1 MMGRGI
7 VEPVDIMDNIP
18 CSEELLDWL
27 ASDFVKNN
35 YDLKELIFLIATSQ
49 TYQQPSVGLKD
60 ANRLTAQDFKFNG
73 MVRRRMSAEKFADA
87 VSNVVWPV
95 FADSMVKYNPF
106 AKEEV
111 SYAQR
116 ASLVVNNGFL
126 TALGRP
132 NRETVSTGR
141 ESQANLLQALELTN
155 GVRFNAALKKG
166 AERWK
171 KNYPVTDQLVT
182 EIYRKSLNRIPQPG
196 ELKIAKETLG
206 NHPSVDAVA
215 DLLWAIMLLPEFQL
229 IY

>member
-1 MMGRGI
+1 
-7 VEPVDIMDNIP
+7 
-18 CSEELLDWL
+18 
-27 ASDFVKNN
+27 
-35 YDLKELIFLIATSQ
+35 
-49 TYQQPSVGLKD
+49 
-60 ANRLTAQDFKFNG
+60 

-106 AKEEV
+106 TKNEI

-116 ASLVVNNGFL
+116 ASLVVNNSFL

-171 KNYPVTDQLVT
+171 GTYPATDQLIA
-182 EIYRKSLNRIPQPG
+182 EIYRKSLNRLPQED
-196 ELKIAKETLG
+196 ELKIANDALG
-206 NHPSVDAVA
+206 NNPSTDAVA
-215 DLLWAIMLLPEFQL
+215 DLLWVIMLLPEFQL